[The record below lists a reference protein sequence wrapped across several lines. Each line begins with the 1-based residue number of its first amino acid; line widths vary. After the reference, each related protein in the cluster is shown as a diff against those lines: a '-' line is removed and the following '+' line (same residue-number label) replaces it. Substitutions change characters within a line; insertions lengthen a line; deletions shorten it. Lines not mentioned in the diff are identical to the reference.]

1 MVYFFITLVGLIFG
15 SFASVI
21 IHRLHTQEKGIL
33 MGRSKC
39 PYCAKHLGPLD
50 LIPVLSY
57 VINKAKCRF
66 CKEPIAFRYPLLEL
80 CMAGLF
86 LLTSYLVG
94 TQDPINLVFHLVI
107 AFVFV
112 LLTFYDFLFK
122 EVPDEISLP
131 AILITT
137 VYMLVVGHLSW
148 SSLVL
153 GIMVPVLFFGT
164 LYFGSKGRWIGGGDL
179 RIGALMGSLVGWP
192 LVLLSLFLGYLTG
205 ALYSLIGLATGKFTR
220 RSQIPFVPFL
230 LLGTYLTMFWGE
242 PMIDWYVSWVY
253 F

>member
-1 MVYFFITLVGLIFG
+1 MLYIFITLAGLIFG

-21 IHRLHTQEKGIL
+21 IHRLHTQEKGIFV
-33 MGRSKC
+33 GRSKC

-80 CMAGLF
+80 SMGGLF

-94 TQDPINLVFHLVI
+94 TQDPLNLIFYLVI
-107 AFVFV
+107 TFVFV

-131 AILITT
+131 ALLISIL
-137 VYMLVVGHLSW
+137 YMLIAGHLSW
-148 SSLVL
+148 FSLLL
-153 GIMVPVLFFGT
+153 GVMVPVFFFGA

-192 LVLLSLFLGYLTG
+192 YILLSLFLGYLTG
-205 ALYSLIGLATGKFTR
+205 AIYSLIGLAIGKFTR

-230 LLGTYLTMFWGE
+230 LLGTYLSMFWGE
-242 PMIDWYVSWVY
+242 QMIDWYVSWVY